1 MTIYNKP
8 KTSEEWKKEL
18 IEAGYFPTEEIAKQ
32 VADWASKMMPLYVTG
47 PEFGG
52 KSALVEALIKVL
64 NKKYTSL
71 ENETY
76 FVFGAHNTFNEM
88 FYDWN
93 GEIRQAVLNTVDGS
107 DSLPSRQEVLTS
119 SKYVDEGI
127 LLRILKDGDRL
138 RHLCIDFYDGN
149 FKDDECDKALANF
162 IEKKEIFI
170 TETSETVSLPK
181 DQELFVFV
189 IKDSYKESDN
199 FQQRAT
205 SKALENHSFHLNLP
219 ELTRH
224 EQWDVF
230 EFICPTL
237 PEKLIGEFIRFIEY
251 FNNMPDAD
259 MKVSFGE
266 CVETIKMIE
275 ESGETELT
283 PSVLLENI
291 SSVAKNQ
298 YDHERFKDDVV
309 KILKMVRNGEI
320 SFSD

>member
-18 IEAGYFPTEEIAKQ
+18 IEVGYYPTEEIAKQ
-32 VADWASKMMPLYVTG
+32 VADWASKMMPLYITG

-52 KSALVEALIKVL
+52 KSALVEALIKIM

-76 FVFGAHNTFNEM
+76 FVFDAHNTFNEM

-93 GEIRQAVLNTVDGS
+93 GGIRQAVLKTVGES
-107 DSLPSRQEVLTS
+107 HSTPNRQEVLTS

-127 LLRILKDGDRL
+127 LLRILKDGDRI
-138 RHLCIDFYDGN
+138 RHLCIDFYDGK
-149 FKDDECDKALANF
+149 FQDDACDQALASF

-170 TETSETVSLPK
+170 TETSDTISLPK

-189 IKDSYKESDN
+189 IKDSYKESDG

-205 SKALENHSFHLNLP
+205 SKALEKHSFHLNLP
-219 ELTRH
+219 ELTRP

-230 EFICPTL
+230 EWVCPKL
-237 PEKLIGEFIRFIEY
+237 PAILIEEFIIFIEY
-251 FNNMPDAD
+251 LNNMPDTG

-266 CVETIKMIE
+266 CIETIKMME

-283 PSVLLENI
+283 PSILLKNI
-291 SSVAKNQ
+291 SSIAKNQ
-298 YDHERFKDDVV
+298 FDHERLKEDVV
-309 KILKMVRNGEI
+309 NILKMVRNGKV